1 MTSLQSLWFLPQRR
15 LIMAKPSKNRTRK
28 IVDVKA
34 VAAND
39 TQPAV
44 EAPVAETPAAT
55 KVVHA
60 APPQPTSTTATGL
73 GAYYAGLAGR
83 PSKPSVI
90 YVFTKTGY
98 ALSWV
103 QRAVRLGIT
112 PEELCEQFRTDAE
125 GLKARWAALTAK
137 KA

>member
-55 KVVHA
+55 KVV
-60 APPQPTSTTATGL
+60 QPHL
-73 GAYYAGLAGR
+73 R
-83 PSKPSVI
+83 NPR
-90 YVFTKTGY
+90 
-98 ALSWV
+98 ALPLPDWEP
-103 QRAVRLGIT
+103 T
-112 PEELCEQFRTDAE
+112 MPD
-125 GLKARWAALTAK
+125 
-137 KA
+137 

>member
-1 MTSLQSLWFLPQRR
+1 
-15 LIMAKPSKNRTRK
+15 MAKPSKNRTRK
-28 IVDVKA
+28 TVDVKA
-34 VAAND
+34 AAAND
-39 TQPAV
+39 TQPVV

-55 KVVHA
+55 KVVPA
-60 APPQPTSTTATGL
+60 APPAPKSPTGL

>member
-15 LIMAKPSKNRTRK
+15 LIMAKPSKNRIRK
-28 IVDVKA
+28 TVDVKA
-34 VAAND
+34 AAANN
-39 TQPAV
+39 TQPVV
-44 EAPVAETPAAT
+44 EAPVPETPAAT
-55 KVVHA
+55 KVVPTT
-60 APPQPTSTTATGL
+60 PPQPTSTSATGL

-90 YVFTKTGY
+90 YVFTKAGY

-112 PEELCEQFRTDAE
+112 PEELCEQFRTDAA
-125 GLKARWAALTAK
+125 GVKAKWAVLTAK